1 MTGNALFRDLLHTI
15 AEVSITLAGFSGVV
29 FVLGRRAQGRFTKTE
44 KNGLFH
50 LLLTSCG
57 TTIVALS
64 VAAILA
70 GSTDETVAW
79 RIGCA
84 LVGVFVL
91 FGASRAMIEEKSGE
105 HSLPRFVAWPIPVV
119 ATILALVNIVV
130 AFGLIV
136 RLAPIACL
144 TLLIYLIL
152 VSVLYFASL
161 LVTDKG

>member
-1 MTGNALFRDLLHTI
+1 MFQELLYTI

-44 KNGLFH
+44 QNGLAH

-57 TTIVALS
+57 NAIVALV
-64 VAAILA
+64 VAAALA
-70 GSTDETVAW
+70 GLADEIVAW
-79 RIGCA
+79 RVGCG

-91 FGASRAMIEEKSGE
+91 IGASRAMIEEKRGE
-105 HSLPRFVAWPIPVV
+105 HSLSRFIAWPIPAI
-119 ATILALVNIVV
+119 ATMLALVNVAVASGLYVTISPIVC
-130 AFGLIV
+130 I
-136 RLAPIACL
+136 

-161 LVTDKG
+161 LVPDNAR